1 MAKFVFVHGAGHG
14 AWCWY
19 KVLPCLRQAGHAALA
34 VDLTSA
40 GISTVDPNQVR
51 TLAHYSQPLIDLIE
65 SLPQG
70 DKIVLVG
77 HSLGGIVVT
86 YAMEKYP
93 SKIGAAIFVVAQ
105 MLPSGPK
112 AIEIRQKAAM
122 PGFLEIIDSFCTK
135 DSEVATSSSF
145 KPEHRQSVLYH
156 LCSPEDV
163 ELGNL
168 LVKPNPLLP
177 PSEIAVEYTKEKYGS
192 IPRYYIKGI
201 HDVLMPV
208 AMQDYLLEN
217 NPPDGVLELPSD
229 HSPFFS
235 TPDALVEALTSIAT
249 SLK

>member
-1 MAKFVFVHGAGHG
+1 
-14 AWCWY
+14 
-19 KVLPCLRQAGHAALA
+19 
-34 VDLTSA
+34 
-40 GISTVDPNQVR
+40 
-51 TLAHYSQPLIDLIE
+51 
-65 SLPQG
+65 
-70 DKIVLVG
+70 
-77 HSLGGIVVT
+77 
-86 YAMEKYP
+86 
-93 SKIGAAIFVVAQ
+93 
-105 MLPSGPK
+105 
-112 AIEIRQKAAM
+112 M

-235 TPDALVEALTSIAT
+235 TPDALVEALSSIAT